1 MNSPETIEE
10 NENNLIDV
18 RSSFNLS
25 QNAIRTTFNT
35 MFTKRFFF
43 GFAFMERDTYVFF
56 ERLNPRVNLFA
67 LRHKIFD
74 IG

>member
-1 MNSPETIEE
+1 MNSPETMEE

-56 ERLNPRVNLFA
+56 E
-67 LRHKIFD
+67 
-74 IG
+74 